1 MASVIDHINDPVNKF
16 VQDKKIKEIE
26 QKFDKNF
33 TFNEDEFSESE
44 NTEVSENTEASEG
57 TINSD
62 ITHTSDAT
70 EIVSEEPAMNSDL
83 TMTSVDLSI
92 DADLYELLQRDPTG
106 KTPDEIWKKL
116 LKLEGLGLEVLDI
129 NSNFIDVMN
138 YGSDH
143 SIDANA
149 NGAIGHYKFHSKEI
163 REIVAPY
170 QKLANVS
177 QFFSHVKSI
186 YGAEKTID
194 MFRAWIN
201 GDIYL
206 HDSCYLFVPYCYA
219 MSVEPVVTNGI
230 TFNRQL
236 RSLPPKHAR
245 SFIGQV
251 AETVTSMSQEL
262 AGAIAVA
269 DLFVYYA
276 YYLHLEGIE
285 TVQGNAEKIEEIE
298 NDFQSLVHILNCAHR
313 FSCQSAFTNISIFDK
328 PSLEHLFGTVY
339 YPDGTQPN
347 LALVMELQK
356 IFCNW
361 FARGQSTES
370 FVPYPFPVVTLN
382 LKVNDDKEVMDQ
394 ETFEYF
400 CEINMNGL
408 FNFFVSD
415 SNKLASCCRVINN
428 LNVHMSVFGEGGV
441 NIGSLRIVTLN
452 LARMGYYASKEENKE
467 KAIEV
472 FFEHLDAQLDKA
484 YYMLLAHR
492 EFIIKQM
499 KRGACPYFS
508 KELGYMFLE
517 RFFLTFGING
527 LYEGLYEMGYD
538 MLKEDGLEL
547 SRRILKHITD
557 YANSK
562 CDVKEKI
569 LFNVEQVPGE
579 SLAIKHAKKDRL
591 VNDMKY
597 EIYANQFVP
606 LWSDIS
612 LEERIKIDGDLAKY
626 MSGGCIT
633 HVNLADRMQ
642 SPKQMEAVV
651 KYAIKNHC
659 EHFAI
664 NYSYNSCTQG
674 HITISGN
681 TSTCPICSE
690 PIVDHITRIVGYFT
704 SVSAWSPGRREEFK
718 RRRFL

>member
-1 MASVIDHINDPVNKF
+1 MASQIDHINDPVNKF

-26 QKFDKNF
+26 KRLDKNLSF
-33 TFNEDEFSESE
+33 EDDFSESE
-44 NTEVSENTEASEG
+44 NTEVSENTEASQNTTG
-57 TINSD
+57 TD
-62 ITHTSDAT
+62 ITHTSDMT
-70 EIVSEEPAMNSDL
+70 EIVSEENIYPDM
-83 TMTSVDLSI
+83 TMAGVSLSI
-92 DADLYELLQRDPTG
+92 DEDLYELLQHDPTG
-106 KTPDEIWKKL
+106 KTPDEIWRKL

-138 YGSDH
+138 FGSDH

-149 NGAIGHYKFHSKEI
+149 NGAIGTYKFHSKEI
-163 REIVAPY
+163 REICAPY
-170 QKLANVS
+170 QKLANVA

-186 YGAEKTID
+186 YGGEKTVD

-236 RSLPPKHAR
+236 RSLPPKHTR

-285 TVQGNAEKIEEIE
+285 TVEGNTEKIEEIE
-298 NDFQSLVHILNCAHR
+298 NDYQSLVHILNCAHR
-313 FSCQSAFTNISIFDK
+313 FSCQSAFTNISIFDR
-328 PSLEHLFGTVY
+328 PSLQHLFGTVY

-370 FVPYPFPVVTLN
+370 FLPYPFPVVTLN

-428 LNVHMSVFGEGGV
+428 LNVHMSVFGVGGV

-452 LARMGYYASKEENKE
+452 LARMGFYASKEQDKE
-467 KAIEV
+467 KAVDV
-472 FFEHLDAQLDKA
+472 FFEHLDSQLDKA
-484 YYMLLAHR
+484 YNMLLAHR
-492 EFIIKQM
+492 EFIIKQI

-527 LYEGLYEMGYD
+527 LYEGLLEMGYD

-557 YANSK
+557 YANEK
-562 CDVKEKI
+562 CDVKNKI

-579 SLAIKHAKKDRL
+579 SLAIKHAKKDKL
-591 VNDMKY
+591 VNNMNYD
-597 EIYANQFVP
+597 IYANQFVP

-633 HVNLADRMQ
+633 HINLADRMQ
-642 SPKQMEAVV
+642 SPKQMQAVV

-664 NYSYNSCTQG
+664 NYSYNSCAQG
-674 HITISGN
+674 HVTISGN
-681 TSTCPICSE
+681 ATICPICSDK
-690 PIVDHITRIVGYFT
+690 IVDHITRIVGYFT

>member
-1 MASVIDHINDPVNKF
+1 M
-16 VQDKKIKEIE
+16 DK
-26 QKFDKNF
+26 
-33 TFNEDEFSESE
+33 
-44 NTEVSENTEASEG
+44 
-57 TINSD
+57 
-62 ITHTSDAT
+62 
-70 EIVSEEPAMNSDL
+70 
-83 TMTSVDLSI
+83 
-92 DADLYELLQRDPTG
+92 
-106 KTPDEIWKKL
+106 
-116 LKLEGLGLEVLDI
+116 
-129 NSNFIDVMN
+129 
-138 YGSDH
+138 
-143 SIDANA
+143 
-149 NGAIGHYKFHSKEI
+149 
-163 REIVAPY
+163 
-170 QKLANVS
+170 
-177 QFFSHVKSI
+177 
-186 YGAEKTID
+186 
-194 MFRAWIN
+194 
-201 GDIYL
+201 
-206 HDSCYLFVPYCYA
+206 
-219 MSVEPVVTNGI
+219 
-230 TFNRQL
+230 
-236 RSLPPKHAR
+236 
-245 SFIGQV
+245 
-251 AETVTSMSQEL
+251 
-262 AGAIAVA
+262 
-269 DLFVYYA
+269 
-276 YYLHLEGIE
+276 
-285 TVQGNAEKIEEIE
+285 
-298 NDFQSLVHILNCAHR
+298 
-313 FSCQSAFTNISIFDK
+313 
-328 PSLEHLFGTVY
+328 
-339 YPDGTQPN
+339 
-347 LALVMELQK
+347 
-356 IFCNW
+356 
-361 FARGQSTES
+361 
-370 FVPYPFPVVTLN
+370 
-382 LKVNDDKEVMDQ
+382 

-467 KAIEV
+467 KAIDT
-472 FFEHLDAQLDKA
+472 FFEHLDTQLDKA
-484 YYMLLAHR
+484 YHMLLAHR
-492 EFIIKQM
+492 EFIIKHM
-499 KRGACPYFS
+499 NRGACPYFS

-538 MLKEDGLEL
+538 MLKEDGIEL

-591 VNDMKY
+591 VNNMTYD
-597 EIYANQFVP
+597 IYANQFVP

-633 HVNLADRMQ
+633 HINLADRMQ
-642 SPKQMEAVV
+642 SPKQMESVV